1 MRKFIVF
8 IVILLIILGMWDGIK
23 KYAPQY
29 VGGIHLSSPNVA
41 AQPVK
46 VVSEESVTINDVK
59 KVGQSVVTV
68 AEMASTQ
75 QQNQPSDLGP
85 FSIFGLQPPQDN
97 LQTPNQPQSIG
108 SGFVI
113 SADGLIVSNKH
124 VVSDTSG
131 TYQVITSNDKKYDV
145 QKIYR
150 DPLNDIAILKIDPNQ
165 NTGYSLTPVS
175 MGDSGHLQVG
185 QYVVA
190 IGTALGQFKNTVT
203 TGVISGIGRQIQAG
217 DQFQG
222 MVEQLDN
229 VIQTSAPINPGNS
242 GGPLVDSSG
251 NVIGINTAVAQ
262 NGQNIGFALPINV
275 VKDSLNNF
283 NQTGQF
289 NRPYLGVEYKM
300 IAKDVA
306 LLNNVPTGAYV
317 QSVVQGS
324 PADKA
329 GIQQGDIIVKINGQR
344 LDQNDNALAS
354 IIAKAKV
361 GDTITI
367 SVWRNNSTQDLKTTL
382 QSAPNQ

>member
-1 MRKFIVF
+1 
-8 IVILLIILGMWDGIK
+8 MWDGIK